1 MGLSWSGVRKIL
13 EQDFLCPAL
22 QGRVQYFCTHYHSA
36 PDQYGR
42 VCLRVDGKE
51 YAKGNP
57 YSYYVNSYHIMERQL
72 KTEQSILCR
81 EWADGRFLY
90 EEENAAA
97 EQVVRQTAIWD
108 GNFDIC
114 DFTQALEI
122 YRNAPIGESLA
133 SPEPLV
139 RMLAILDRRVGRR
152 TLEKQKDRLAE
163 QPPWLQF
170 FYRLRLEAEGM
181 YCQQDNP
188 PTSSQDSGK

>member
-97 EQVVRQTAIWD
+97 GTSQGGIRAERRPGRLLSKSSFIVRI
-108 GNFDIC
+108 
-114 DFTQALEI
+114 
-122 YRNAPIGESLA
+122 
-133 SPEPLV
+133 
-139 RMLAILDRRVGRR
+139 
-152 TLEKQKDRLAE
+152 
-163 QPPWLQF
+163 PPGW
-170 FYRLRLEAEGM
+170 R
-181 YCQQDNP
+181 
-188 PTSSQDSGK
+188 